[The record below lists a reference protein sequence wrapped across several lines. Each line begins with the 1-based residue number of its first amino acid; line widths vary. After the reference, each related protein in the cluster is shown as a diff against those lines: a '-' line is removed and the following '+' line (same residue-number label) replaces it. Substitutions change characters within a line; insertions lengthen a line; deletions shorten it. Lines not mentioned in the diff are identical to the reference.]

1 MDERWGHWWKA
12 YLTDVQWRV
21 DQLELGTTVD
31 GLAVVGMSVGEV
43 DGLADLR

>member
-21 DQLELGTTVD
+21 DQLELGTVD